1 MTLTDV
7 IVIGAGGGGPVVAK
21 ELAARGLDVL
31 VLESGPRF
39 DDPENQ
45 WTHFENDANNPI
57 TGFLREGP
65 GDRSEGPWL
74 RDLPQNSFVWQVSG
88 VGGATL
94 HYFGNS
100 PRAVPGVFQGYD
112 GADRDMYDTEH
123 LFPFGYE
130 ELRRY
135 YEWVE
140 ATLPVQTAPMGT
152 KEQVFLRGAA
162 AMGLP
167 HQTSLDT
174 TGPAHRAQQNAILQ
188 PGGTAGR
195 TRDAAL
201 LHHPQARGCTMCG
214 HCYQGCYLPLGA
226 PRNLKARRSTDNSY
240 VPMMLTA
247 DAWSPHGRPVTL
259 MTDAGVTKILVREVS
274 GETVAHGVRF
284 RTADGEEQE
293 AEAKVVV
300 LAAGAIESPRL
311 WLNSELPDPGEWV
324 GRGLT
329 DHHMDAVFG
338 VFDEY
343 TGETRGAGSNARV
356 DLPGYGAIEQVGM
369 PPALLAYSLGY
380 SDSGIHGYGR
390 AGGVVD
396 AAGADSLGRL
406 VGRDL
411 LTTLSDADRVLGALV
426 ITDDDVER
434 GNRVSVPGLLPADEH
449 GVVPRVTVK
458 HRERS
463 ARTRRNREYCTRKA
477 VELMRAAG
485 AKSVH
490 RCDWPPLILHAQ
502 SSMRMG
508 TDEKDSILDASA
520 EARWVKRLYIAD
532 NSALPNSL
540 GGPNPTLT
548 TQALATRT
556 AEKIVETYFGGERWV
571 GRENP
576 VSSIDDRVTHAVVAR
591 GL

>member
-1 MTLTDV
+1 VTDV

-31 VLESGPRF
+31 VLEAGPRF
-39 DDPENQ
+39 ADPESE
-45 WTHFENDANNPI
+45 WTHFEDDANNPI
-57 TGFLREGP
+57 TGLFRHGP
-65 GDRSEGPWL
+65 GDRTRTPWL

-88 VGGATL
+88 VGGTTL

-100 PRAVPGVFQGYD
+100 PRAVPGVFAGYD
-112 GADRDMYDTEH
+112 GADREMYDTAH
-123 LFPFGYE
+123 VFPFGYDD
-130 ELRRY
+130 LRPY

-162 AMGLP
+162 ALGLP
-167 HQTSLDT
+167 HQRTRDTS
-174 TGPAHRAQQNAILQ
+174 GPGHRAQQNAVLQ

-195 TRDAAL
+195 TRDPAR
-201 LHHPQARGCTMCG
+201 LHHPEARGCTMCG

-226 PRNLKARRSTDNSY
+226 PRNLKAKRSTDNSY

-259 MTDAGVTKILVREVS
+259 VTDAVVSQILVEEVN
-274 GETVAHGVRF
+274 GETVARGVRF
-284 RTADGEEQE
+284 TADEEEHE
-293 AEAKVVV
+293 ATARVVV
-300 LAAGAIESPRL
+300 LAAGCVESPRL
-311 WLNSELPDPGEWV
+311 WLNSDLPNPNGWV

-329 DHHMDAVFG
+329 DHHMDLVVG

-343 TGETRGAGSNARV
+343 TGQTRGAGSNARV
-356 DLPGYGAIEQVGM
+356 DLPGYGGIEQVGL
-369 PPALLAYSLGY
+369 PPALLAYGLNY
-380 SDSGIHGYGR
+380 SDSGIHGHGR

-396 AAGADSLGRL
+396 TAGADGLGRL

-411 LTTLSDADRVLGALV
+411 LDTMADADRVLTALV
-426 ITDDDVER
+426 ITDDDVEAD
-434 GNRVSVPGLLPADEH
+434 NRVTLSSVLFPDEAGLA
-449 GVVPRVTVK
+449 PRVTVR
-458 HRERS
+458 HRRRS
-463 ARTRRNREYCTRKA
+463 DRTRRNREHVTRTA

-485 AKSVH
+485 ARRVH

-508 TDEKDSILDASA
+508 TSEDDSVLGPDA
-520 EARWVKRLYIAD
+520 EARWVRRLFVAD
-532 NSALPNSL
+532 NSALANSL

-556 AEKIVETYFGGERWV
+556 AERIFAKYFDGDAWV

-576 VSSIDDRVTHAVVAR
+576 VSSIDDRVTAAVLDR

>member
-1 MTLTDV
+1 MRDV
-7 IVIGAGGGGPVVAK
+7 IVIGSGGGGPVVAK

-31 VLESGPRF
+31 VVEAGPRF
-39 DDPENQ
+39 ADPESE
-45 WTHFENDANNPI
+45 WTHFEDDANNPL
-57 TGFLREGP
+57 TGFFRQGP
-65 GDRSEGPWL
+65 GDRSRTPWL
-74 RDLPQNSFVWQVSG
+74 RDLPQNSYVWQVAG
-88 VGGATL
+88 VGGTTL

-100 PRAVPGVFQGYD
+100 PRAVPGVFVGYD
-112 GADRDMYDTEH
+112 GADRNMYDTDH
-123 LFPFGYE
+123 LFPFGYD

-152 KEQVFLRGAA
+152 KERIFLRGAA
-162 AMGLP
+162 ALGLP
-167 HQTSLDT
+167 HQTTHDT
-174 TGPAHRAQQNAILQ
+174 SVASHRAQQNAILQ

-195 TRDAAL
+195 TRDPQRL
-201 LHHPQARGCTMCG
+201 RHPEARGCTMCG
-214 HCYQGCYLPLGA
+214 HCYQGCYLPAGA
-226 PRNLKARRSTDNSY
+226 PRNLKAKRSTDNSY

-247 DAWSPHGRPVTL
+247 EAWAPHGRAATL
-259 MTDAGVTKILVREVS
+259 VTDATVTQVLTEDVH
-274 GETVAHGVRF
+274 GETTARGVRF
-284 RTADGEEQE
+284 RTLDGEEYEEHAQ
-293 AEAKVVV
+293 VVV

-311 WLNSELPDPGEWV
+311 WLASDLPNPNDWV

-338 VFDEY
+338 VFDED
-343 TGETRGAGSNARV
+343 TGQTRGAGSNARV
-356 DLPGYGAIEQVGM
+356 DLPGYGGIEQVGM
-369 PPALLAYSLGY
+369 PPALQAYSLAF

-396 AAGADSLGRL
+396 DAGADTLGRL

-411 LTTLSDADRVLGALV
+411 LATLDDANRTLAALV
-426 ITDDDVER
+426 ITDDDVEP
-434 GNRVSVPGLLPADEH
+434 GNRVTRSTMLLPDE
-449 GVVPRVTVK
+449 GGLAPKVTMR
-458 HRERS
+458 HRRRS
-463 ARTRRNREYCTRKA
+463 ERTRRNREYCTRKA

-485 AKSVH
+485 ARSVH

-508 TDEKDSILDASA
+508 TSGNDSVLDATG
-520 EARWVKRLYIAD
+520 EARWVKRLFVAD
-532 NSALPNSL
+532 NSALANSL

-556 AEKIVETYFGGERWV
+556 SEAIFRTYFGGDAWV
-571 GRENP
+571 GREDP
-576 VSSIDDRVTHAVVAR
+576 VSSVDDRVTAAVIAQ

>member
-1 MTLTDV
+1 MRDV
-7 IVIGAGGGGPVVAK
+7 IVIGSGGGGPVVAK

-31 VLESGPRF
+31 VVEAGPRF
-39 DDPENQ
+39 ADPENE
-45 WTHFENDANNPI
+45 WTHFEDDANNPL
-57 TGFLREGP
+57 TGFFRQGP
-65 GDRSEGPWL
+65 GDRSRTPWL
-74 RDLPQNSFVWQVSG
+74 RDLPQNSYVWQVAG
-88 VGGATL
+88 VGGTTL

-100 PRAVPGVFQGYD
+100 PRAVPGVFVGYD
-112 GADRDMYDTEH
+112 GADRNMYDTDH
-123 LFPFGYE
+123 LFPFGYD

-152 KEQVFLRGAA
+152 KERIFLRGAA
-162 AMGLP
+162 ALGLP
-167 HQTSLDT
+167 HQTTHDT
-174 TGPAHRAQQNAILQ
+174 TVASHRAQQNAILQ

-195 TRDAAL
+195 TRDPQRL
-201 LHHPQARGCTMCG
+201 RHPEARGCTMCG
-214 HCYQGCYLPLGA
+214 HCYQGCYLPAGA
-226 PRNLKARRSTDNSY
+226 PRNLKAKRSTDNSY

-247 DAWSPHGRPVTL
+247 EAWSPHGRAATL
-259 MTDAGVTKILVREVS
+259 VTDATVTQVLTEDVH
-274 GETVAHGVRF
+274 GETTARGVRF
-284 RTADGEEQE
+284 RTLDGEEHEERAQ
-293 AEAKVVV
+293 VVV

-311 WLNSELPDPGEWV
+311 WLASDLPNPNDWV

-338 VFDEY
+338 VFDED
-343 TGETRGAGSNARV
+343 TGQTRGAGSNARV
-356 DLPGYGAIEQVGM
+356 DLPGYGGIEQVGM
-369 PPALLAYSLGY
+369 PPALQAYSLAF

-396 AAGADSLGRL
+396 DAGADTLGRL

-411 LTTLSDADRVLGALV
+411 LATLDDANRTLAALV
-426 ITDDDVER
+426 ITDDDVEP
-434 GNRVSVPGLLPADEH
+434 GNRVTRSTILLPDE
-449 GVVPRVTVK
+449 GGLAPKVTMR
-458 HRERS
+458 HRQRS
-463 ARTRRNREYCTRKA
+463 ERTRRNREYCTRKA

-485 AKSVH
+485 ARSVH

-508 TDEKDSILDASA
+508 TSENDSVLDATG
-520 EARWVKRLYIAD
+520 EARWVKRLFVAD
-532 NSALPNSL
+532 NSALANSL

-556 AEKIVETYFGGERWV
+556 SEAIFRAYFGGNAWV
-571 GRENP
+571 GSEDP
-576 VSSIDDRVTHAVVAR
+576 VSSIDDRVTAAVVAR

>member
-1 MTLTDV
+1 MTDV

-31 VLESGPRF
+31 VLEAGPRF
-39 DDPENQ
+39 ADPESE
-45 WTHFENDANNPI
+45 WTHFEDDANNPI
-57 TGFLREGP
+57 TGLFRHGP
-65 GDRSEGPWL
+65 GDRTRTPWL

-88 VGGATL
+88 VGGTTL

-100 PRAVPGVFQGYD
+100 PRAVPGVFAGYD
-112 GADRDMYDTEH
+112 GADREMYDTAH
-123 LFPFGYE
+123 VFPFGYDD
-130 ELRRY
+130 LRPY

-162 AMGLP
+162 ALGLP
-167 HQTSLDT
+167 HQRTRDTS
-174 TGPAHRAQQNAILQ
+174 GPGHRAQQNAVLQ

-195 TRDAAL
+195 TRDPAR
-201 LHHPQARGCTMCG
+201 LHHPEARGCTMCG

-226 PRNLKARRSTDNSY
+226 PRNLKAKRSTDNSY

-259 MTDAGVTKILVREVS
+259 VTDAVVSQILVEEVN
-274 GETVAHGVRF
+274 GETVARGVRF
-284 RTADGEEQE
+284 TADEEEHE
-293 AEAKVVV
+293 ATARVVV
-300 LAAGAIESPRL
+300 LAAGCVESPRL
-311 WLNSELPDPGEWV
+311 WLNSDLPNPNGWV

-329 DHHMDAVFG
+329 DHHMDLVVG

-343 TGETRGAGSNARV
+343 TGQTRGAGSNARV
-356 DLPGYGAIEQVGM
+356 DLPGYGGIEQVGL
-369 PPALLAYSLGY
+369 PPALLAYGLNY
-380 SDSGIHGYGR
+380 SDSGIHGHGR

-396 AAGADSLGRL
+396 TAGADGLGRL

-411 LTTLSDADRVLGALV
+411 LDTMADADRVLTALV
-426 ITDDDVER
+426 ITDDDVEAD
-434 GNRVSVPGLLPADEH
+434 NRVTLSSVLFPDEAGLA
-449 GVVPRVTVK
+449 PRVTVR
-458 HRERS
+458 HRRRS
-463 ARTRRNREYCTRKA
+463 DRTRRNREHVTRTA

-485 AKSVH
+485 ARRVH

-508 TDEKDSILDASA
+508 TSEDDSVLGPDA
-520 EARWVKRLYIAD
+520 EARWVRRLFVAD
-532 NSALPNSL
+532 NSALANSL

-556 AEKIVETYFGGERWV
+556 AERIFAKYFDGDAWV

-576 VSSIDDRVTHAVVAR
+576 VSSIDDRVTAAVLDR

>member
-1 MTLTDV
+1 MTDV
-7 IVIGAGGGGPVVAK
+7 IVVGAGGGGPVVAK

-31 VLESGPRF
+31 VLEAGPRF
-39 DDPENQ
+39 ADPENE
-45 WTHFENDANNPI
+45 WTHFEDDANNPI
-57 TGFLREGP
+57 TGFLRHGP
-65 GDRSEGPWL
+65 GDRSRTPWL
-74 RDLPQNSFVWQVSG
+74 RDVPQNSFVWQVAG
-88 VGGATL
+88 VGGTTL

-100 PRAVPGVFQGYD
+100 PRAAAGAFAGYD
-112 GADRDMYDTEH
+112 APDRHMYDTAH
-123 LFPFGYE
+123 LFPFGYD

-152 KEQVFLRGAA
+152 KEHVFLRGAA
-162 AMGLP
+162 ALGLP
-167 HQTSLDT
+167 HQTTLDT
-174 TGPAHRAQQNAILQ
+174 TGPSHRAQQNAILQ

-195 TRDAAL
+195 TRDPAL
-201 LHHPQARGCTMCG
+201 LHHPDARGCTMCG

-226 PRNLKARRSTDNSY
+226 PRNLKAKRSTDNSY

-247 DAWSPHGRPVTL
+247 DAWSPGGRAVTL
-259 MTDAGVTKILVREVS
+259 VTDAVVSQILFEDVN
-274 GETVAHGVRF
+274 GETTARGVRF
-284 RTADGEEQE
+284 TTTDGEQHE
-293 AEAKVVV
+293 ANARVVV
-300 LAAGAIESPRL
+300 LAAGCVESPRL
-311 WLNSELPDPGEWV
+311 WLGSDLPNPNGWV

-343 TGETRGAGSNARV
+343 TGQTRGSGSNARV
-356 DLPGYGAIEQVGM
+356 DLPGYGGIEQVGL
-369 PPALLAYSLGY
+369 PPALIAYALNF

-396 AAGADSLGRL
+396 PAGADSLGRL

-411 LTTLSDADRVLGALV
+411 LDTMADTDRILGALV
-426 ITDDDVER
+426 ISDDDVEP
-434 GNRVSVPGLLPADEH
+434 GNRVTLSPMLVPSEAGLAPK
-449 GVVPRVTVK
+449 VTVS
-458 HRERS
+458 HRNRS
-463 ARTRRNREYCTRKA
+463 PRTRRNREYATRTA

-490 RCDWPPLILHAQ
+490 RCDWPPLILHSQ

-508 TDEKDSILDASA
+508 MSEDDSVLDADA
-520 EARWVKRLYIAD
+520 EARWVKRLFLAD
-532 NSALPNSL
+532 NSALANSL

-548 TQALATRT
+548 TQAVATRT
-556 AEKIVETYFGGERWV
+556 AEKIVEKYFGGEPWV
-571 GRENP
+571 GREDP
-576 VSSIDDRVTHAVVAR
+576 VSSIDDRVTAAVVAR

>member
-1 MTLTDV
+1 MRDV
-7 IVIGAGGGGPVVAK
+7 IVVGAGGGGPVVAK

-31 VLESGPRF
+31 VLEAGPRF
-39 DDPENQ
+39 DDPEQQ
-45 WTHFENDANNPI
+45 WTHFEDDANNPI
-57 TGFLREGP
+57 TGFLRSGP
-65 GDRSEGPWL
+65 AERADAPWL
-74 RDLPQNSFVWQVSG
+74 RDLPQNSYVWQVSG
-88 VGGATL
+88 VGGTTL

-100 PRAVPGVFQGYD
+100 PRAMPGVFTGYD
-112 GADRDMYDTEH
+112 GADRDMYDTDH
-123 LFPFGYE
+123 LFPFGYD

-152 KEQVFLRGAA
+152 KESVFLRGAA
-162 AMGLP
+162 TLGLP
-167 HQTSLDT
+167 HQTTADT
-174 TGPAHRAQQNAILQ
+174 HGPGHRAQQNAVLQ

-195 TRDAAL
+195 TAD
-201 LHHPQARGCTMCG
+201 PARLRFPEAQGCTMCG
-214 HCYQGCYLPLGA
+214 HCYQGCYLPLAA
-226 PRNLKARRSTDNSY
+226 PRNLRARRSTDNSY

-247 DAWSPHGRPVTL
+247 DAWSPQGKPVTL
-259 MTDAGVTKILVREVS
+259 LAEAAVTEILTEERSGV
-274 GETVAHGVRF
+274 TVAHGVRF

-293 AEAKVVV
+293 EQARVVV

-311 WLNSELPDPGEWV
+311 WLNSDLPNPNGWV

-343 TGETRGAGSNARV
+343 TGQTRGAGSNARV
-356 DLPGYGAIEQVGM
+356 DLPGYGGIEQVGM
-369 PPALLAYSLGY
+369 PPAILAYSLGF

-390 AGGVVD
+390 AGGIVD
-396 AAGADSLGRL
+396 NAGADSVGRL

-411 LTTLSDADRVLGALV
+411 LSTLSDADRVLAALV
-426 ITDDDVER
+426 ITDDDVEAD
-434 GNRVSVPGLLPADEH
+434 NRVTAGGLLPADEN
-449 GVVPRVTVK
+449 GPVPRITVR
-458 HRERS
+458 HRDRS
-463 ARTRRNREYCTRKA
+463 ERTRRNREYVTRKA
-477 VELMRAAG
+477 VELLRAAG

-508 TDEKDSILDASA
+508 HDEEESVLDSTA
-520 EARWVKRLYIAD
+520 EARWVKRLFVAD
-532 NSALPNSL
+532 NSALANSL

-556 AEKIVETYFGGERWV
+556 AENILRTYFGGDAWV
-571 GRENP
+571 GRETP
-576 VSSIDDRVTHAVVAR
+576 VSSIDDAVTRAVVDR